1 MRVRSKPMDVHMC
14 DDEMEFRRE
23 VYSKLALIERKID
36 WVALFGVAACA
47 LGVAYVLRWFVMD
60 MFGDSAKA
68 YANIG
73 AAILYFVLLP
83 IFRYD
88 YKRRTRE
95 GARKSDLESAQGGAA
110 WRK

>member
-1 MRVRSKPMDVHMC
+1 
-14 DDEMEFRRE
+14 
-23 VYSKLALIERKID
+23 
-36 WVALFGVAACA
+36 
-47 LGVAYVLRWFVMD
+47 MD

-95 GARKSDLESAQGGAA
+95 GARKSDLESVQGGAA